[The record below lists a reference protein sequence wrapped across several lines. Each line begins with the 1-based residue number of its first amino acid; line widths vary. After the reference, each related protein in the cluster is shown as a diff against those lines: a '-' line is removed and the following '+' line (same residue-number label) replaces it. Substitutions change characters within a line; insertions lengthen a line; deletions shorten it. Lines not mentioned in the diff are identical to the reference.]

1 MAEPSEYEKEEV
13 QTNESRTQ
21 EVSYHN
27 SKKKKTVQ
35 TLVFPCHEQISIK
48 SHINHSMVIVGEL
61 NITLRYTLYPNKQP

>member
-27 SKKKKTVQ
+27 SKKKKNSSNTGV
-35 TLVFPCHEQISIK
+35 
-48 SHINHSMVIVGEL
+48 SM
-61 NITLRYTLYPNKQP
+61 P